1 MPFKKFNEFLNE
13 QKKLKKNKNKSDK
26 KALGDSGDKS
36 LVYEPSINR
45 YEKIKDK
52 DGLGCVG
59 DQKNVY
65 EPKTEP
71 LQSKAPSWNKTNVK
85 EWLNKTKKLPL
96 SEFAKNIYEEK
107 NKNVQVDFNK
117 IKNTE
122 DLIENFV
129 KAVKNNPSLIESAAR
144 QLNRS
149 NLTESFL
156 AELIKIENSKKVSES
171 ISDPVGFEGEEVE
184 GEDDEDHRHNH
195 RRSHKHNRMEDES
208 DDMSDENEEGDESEE
223 DVSDEE
229 EESDYDDE
237 DMDDEDSDD
246 EDSDD
251 EDSDDEDSDEEE
263 DLDSDDLGHSEND
276 DMENDM
282 PLGRRKKPHSED
294 YFSDEA

>member
-36 LVYEPSINR
+36 LVYEPAINK

-71 LQSKAPSWNKTNVK
+71 LQSKAPAWNKTNVK

-129 KAVKNNPSLIESAAR
+129 KAVKNNPRLIESAAR
-144 QLNRS
+144 ELNRS

-156 AELIKIENSKKVSES
+156 AELIRIENSKKVSES
-171 ISDPVGFEGEEVE
+171 ISDPVGFEGEEE
-184 GEDDEDHRHNH
+184 GEDDEDHRHH
-195 RRSHKHNRMEDES
+195 HHSHKHKHHRMEDES
-208 DDMSDENEEGDESEE
+208 DEDTSDEDEEGIDDESEE
-223 DVSDEE
+223 DVSDED
-229 EESDYDDE
+229 EESDMGDDE
-237 DMDDEDSDD
+237 YSDEDDEEDSDD
-246 EDSDD
+246 DSD
-251 EDSDDEDSDEEE
+251 EE

-282 PLGRRKKPHSED
+282 PLGRRRKPRSED
-294 YFSDEA
+294 YFSDEV

>member
-13 QKKLKKNKNKSDK
+13 QKKSKKNKNKIDK

-36 LVYEPSINR
+36 LVYEPSVNK
-45 YEKIKDK
+45 YAKIKK
-52 DGLGCVG
+52 DGLGSVG

-71 LQSKAPSWNKTNVK
+71 LQSKAPSSWNKTNVK

-129 KAVKNNPSLIESAAR
+129 KAIKNNPRLIESAAR

-184 GEDDEDHRHNH
+184 GEDDEDHRHHH
-195 RRSHKHNRMEDES
+195 RRSHKHNRMEDDS
-208 DDMSDENEEGDESEE
+208 DEDMSDEDEESVDDEESEDMGDE
-223 DVSDEE
+223 D
-229 EESDYDDE
+229 EESDMGDDE
-237 DMDDEDSDD
+237 YSDEDEEDSDD
-246 EDSDD
+246 DSDD
-251 EDSDDEDSDEEE
+251 E

-282 PLGRRKKPHSED
+282 PLGRRRKPHSED

>member
-13 QKKLKKNKNKSDK
+13 QKKSKKNKNKSDK

-36 LVYEPSINR
+36 LVYEPAINK

-71 LQSKAPSWNKTNVK
+71 LQSKAPSSWNKTNVK

-129 KAVKNNPSLIESAAR
+129 KAVKNNPRLIESAAR
-144 QLNRS
+144 Q
-149 NLTESFL
+149 
-156 AELIKIENSKKVSES
+156 
-171 ISDPVGFEGEEVE
+171 
-184 GEDDEDHRHNH
+184 
-195 RRSHKHNRMEDES
+195 
-208 DDMSDENEEGDESEE
+208 
-223 DVSDEE
+223 
-229 EESDYDDE
+229 
-237 DMDDEDSDD
+237 
-246 EDSDD
+246 
-251 EDSDDEDSDEEE
+251 
-263 DLDSDDLGHSEND
+263 
-276 DMENDM
+276 
-282 PLGRRKKPHSED
+282 
-294 YFSDEA
+294 

>member
-13 QKKLKKNKNKSDK
+13 QKKSKKNKNKSDK

-36 LVYEPSINR
+36 LVYEPAINK

-71 LQSKAPSWNKTNVK
+71 LQSKAPAWNKTNVK

-129 KAVKNNPSLIESAAR
+129 KAVKNNPRLIESAAR

-171 ISDPVGFEGEEVE
+171 ISDPVGFEGEEGE
-184 GEDDEDHRHNH
+184 GEDDEDHRHHN
-195 RRSHKHNRMEDES
+195 RRSHRHNHMDDES
-208 DDMSDENEEGDESEE
+208 E

-229 EESDYDDE
+229 EPEEDVDDEDEESDYNDEDSEEEDSDYDDE
-237 DMDDEDSDD
+237 DS
-246 EDSDD
+246 
-251 EDSDDEDSDEEE
+251 EDSDEEE

-282 PLGRRKKPHSED
+282 PLGRRRKPHSED

>member
-13 QKKLKKNKNKSDK
+13 QKKSNKNKKKSDK

-36 LVYEPSINR
+36 LVYEPAINK

-71 LQSKAPSWNKTNVK
+71 LQSKAPSSWNKTNVK

-129 KAVKNNPSLIESAAR
+129 KAVKNNPRLIESAAR

-171 ISDPVGFEGEEVE
+171 ISDPVGFEGEE
-184 GEDDEDHRHNH
+184 GEDGEKEVHHH
-195 RRSHKHNRMEDES
+195 HLHHHHHHHGE
-208 DDMSDENEEGDESEE
+208 EEGAEG
-223 DVSDEE
+223 EE
-229 EESDYDDE
+229 EES
-237 DMDDEDSDD
+237 SDD
-246 EDSDD
+246 ESEDEESDTDDD
-251 EDSDDEDSDEEE
+251 EEDHDDE
-263 DLDSDDLGHSEND
+263 DLDSDELDHSEND

-282 PLGRRKKPHSED
+282 PLGRRRKPHSED

>member
-36 LVYEPSINR
+36 LVYKPSINK

-129 KAVKNNPSLIESAAR
+129 KAIKNNPRLIESAAR

-156 AELIKIENSKKVSES
+156 AELIKIENSKKISES
-171 ISDPVGFEGEEVE
+171 ISDPVGFEGEED
-184 GEDDEDHRHNH
+184 EDDEDHHHH
-195 RRSHKHNRMEDES
+195 RRSHKHNRMD
-208 DDMSDENEEGDESEE
+208 DESEE
-223 DVSDEE
+223 DMSDEEGMDDEESEDVGDE
-229 EESDYDDE
+229 EESDYN
-237 DMDDEDSDD
+237 DEDSEE
-246 EDSDD
+246 EDSDYND
-251 EDSDDEDSDEEE
+251 EDEEEEDEDEEDE

-282 PLGRRKKPHSED
+282 PLGRRRKPHSED

>member
-13 QKKLKKNKNKSDK
+13 QKKSKKNKNKIDK

-36 LVYEPSINR
+36 LVYEPSINK

-52 DGLGCVG
+52 DGLGSVG

-129 KAVKNNPSLIESAAR
+129 KAVKNNPRLIESAAR

-171 ISDPVGFEGEEVE
+171 ISDPVGFEGEEGE
-184 GEDDEDHRHNH
+184 GEDDEDHRHHN
-195 RRSHKHNRMEDES
+195 RRSHKHHRMD
-208 DDMSDENEEGDESEE
+208 DESEE
-223 DVSDEE
+223 EIGDEDEE
-229 EESDYDDE
+229 GMDDDESEEEMGDEDEESDMDDDDE
-237 DMDDEDSDD
+237 DMDDEDS
-246 EDSDD
+246 
-251 EDSDDEDSDEEE
+251 EE

-282 PLGRRKKPHSED
+282 PLGRRRKPHSED

>member
-36 LVYEPSINR
+36 LVYEPAINK

-129 KAVKNNPSLIESAAR
+129 KAIKNNPRLIESAAR

-156 AELIKIENSKKVSES
+156 AELIKIENSKKISES
-171 ISDPVGFEGEEVE
+171 ISDPVGFEGEED
-184 GEDDEDHRHNH
+184 EDDEDHRHHN
-195 RRSHKHNRMEDES
+195 RRSHKHNRMDDEES
-208 DDMSDENEEGDESEE
+208 EDMSDEEGMDDEESE
-223 DVSDEE
+223 DMSDEE
-229 EESDYDDE
+229 ESDYNDEDSEEEDSDYDDE
-237 DMDDEDSDD
+237 DSDD
-246 EDSDD
+246 
-251 EDSDDEDSDEEE
+251 EE

-282 PLGRRKKPHSED
+282 PLGRRRKPHPED

>member
-36 LVYEPSINR
+36 LVYKPSINK

-129 KAVKNNPSLIESAAR
+129 KAIKNNPRLIESAAR

-171 ISDPVGFEGEEVE
+171 ISDPVGFEGEE
-184 GEDDEDHRHNH
+184 GEDDEDHRHHN
-195 RRSHKHNRMEDES
+195 RRSHKHNRMD
-208 DDMSDENEEGDESEE
+208 DESEE
-223 DVSDEE
+223 DMSDEE
-229 EESDYDDE
+229 GMDDEESEEDMGDEDEESDYNDEDSEEEDSDYDDE
-237 DMDDEDSDD
+237 DS
-246 EDSDD
+246 
-251 EDSDDEDSDEEE
+251 EEE

-282 PLGRRKKPHSED
+282 PLGRRRKPHSED

>member
-13 QKKLKKNKNKSDK
+13 QKKLKKNKSDK

-36 LVYEPSINR
+36 LVYKPSINK

-71 LQSKAPSWNKTNVK
+71 LQSKAPSSWNKTNVK

-129 KAVKNNPSLIESAAR
+129 KAIKNNPRLIESAAR

-156 AELIKIENSKKVSES
+156 AELIKIENSKKISES
-171 ISDPVGFEGEEVE
+171 ISDPVGFEGEED
-184 GEDDEDHRHNH
+184 EDDEDHHHH
-195 RRSHKHNRMEDES
+195 RRSHKHNRMD
-208 DDMSDENEEGDESEE
+208 DESEE
-223 DVSDEE
+223 DMSDEEGMDDEESEDVGDE
-229 EESDYDDE
+229 EESDYN
-237 DMDDEDSDD
+237 DEDSEE
-246 EDSDD
+246 EDSDY
-251 EDSDDEDSDEEE
+251 DDEDSDEEE

-282 PLGRRKKPHSED
+282 PLGRRRKPHSED

>member
-13 QKKLKKNKNKSDK
+13 QKKSKKNKNKIDK

-36 LVYEPSINR
+36 LVYEPSINK

-52 DGLGCVG
+52 DGLGSVG

-129 KAVKNNPSLIESAAR
+129 KAVKNNPRLIESAAR

-171 ISDPVGFEGEEVE
+171 ISDPVGFEGEEGE
-184 GEDDEDHRHNH
+184 GEDDEDHRHHN
-195 RRSHKHNRMEDES
+195 RRSHKHHRMEDES
-208 DDMSDENEEGDESEE
+208 DEDMGDEDEEGMNDDESEE
-223 DVSDEE
+223 EMGDED
-229 EESDYDDE
+229 EESDMDDDDE
-237 DMDDEDSDD
+237 DMDDEDS
-246 EDSDD
+246 
-251 EDSDDEDSDEEE
+251 EE

-282 PLGRRKKPHSED
+282 PLGRRRKPHSED

>member
-13 QKKLKKNKNKSDK
+13 QKKSKKNKNKIDK

-36 LVYEPSINR
+36 LVYEPSINK

-52 DGLGCVG
+52 DGLGSVG

-129 KAVKNNPSLIESAAR
+129 KAVKNNPRLIESAAR

-171 ISDPVGFEGEEVE
+171 ISDPVGFEGEEGE
-184 GEDDEDHRHNH
+184 GEDDEDHRHHN
-195 RRSHKHNRMEDES
+195 RRSHKHHRMEDES
-208 DDMSDENEEGDESEE
+208 DEDMGDEDEEGMDDDESEE
-223 DVSDEE
+223 EMGDED
-229 EESDYDDE
+229 EESDMDDDDE
-237 DMDDEDSDD
+237 DEDM
-246 EDSDD
+246 
-251 EDSDDEDSDEEE
+251 EDSDEEE

-282 PLGRRKKPHSED
+282 PLGRRRKPHSED

>member
-26 KALGDSGDKS
+26 KAFGDVGDKS
-36 LVYEPSINR
+36 LVYEPAINK

-71 LQSKAPSWNKTNVK
+71 LQSKAPAWNKTNVK

-129 KAVKNNPSLIESAAR
+129 KAVKNNPRLIESAAR

-171 ISDPVGFEGEEVE
+171 ISDPVGFEGEEGE
-184 GEDDEDHRHNH
+184 GEDDEDHRHHN
-195 RRSHKHNRMEDES
+195 RRSHRHNHMDDES
-208 DDMSDENEEGDESEE
+208 E

-229 EESDYDDE
+229 EPEEDVDDEDEESDYNDEDSEEEDSDYDDE
-237 DMDDEDSDD
+237 DS
-246 EDSDD
+246 
-251 EDSDDEDSDEEE
+251 EDSDEEE

-282 PLGRRKKPHSED
+282 PLGRRRKPHSED

>member
-36 LVYEPSINR
+36 LVYKPSINK
-45 YEKIKDK
+45 YDKIKDK

-71 LQSKAPSWNKTNVK
+71 LQSKAPSSWNKTNVK

-129 KAVKNNPSLIESAAR
+129 KAIKNNPRLIESAAR

-184 GEDDEDHRHNH
+184 GEDDEDHRHHH
-195 RRSHKHNRMEDES
+195 RRSHKHNRMEDDS
-208 DDMSDENEEGDESEE
+208 DEDMSDEDEESVDDEESEDME
-223 DVSDEE
+223 DED
-229 EESDYDDE
+229 EESDMGDDE
-237 DMDDEDSDD
+237 YSDEDEEDSDD
-246 EDSDD
+246 DSDD
-251 EDSDDEDSDEEE
+251 E

-282 PLGRRKKPHSED
+282 PLGRRRKPHSED